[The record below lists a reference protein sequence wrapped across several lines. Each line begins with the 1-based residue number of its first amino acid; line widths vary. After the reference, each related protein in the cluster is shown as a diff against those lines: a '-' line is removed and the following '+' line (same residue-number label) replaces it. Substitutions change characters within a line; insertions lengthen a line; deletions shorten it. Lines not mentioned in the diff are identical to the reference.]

1 MEALIDSRY
10 EFDAPQHYDF
20 EAENADS
27 VGSAWFAA
35 QEAAVLAEEEADNVA
50 NSAPRM
56 PLKEKNSESTAGP
69 SKAAEA
75 SKATK
80 KESAVPEAQKKRK
93 AKEGGSVKGHVAKA
107 AKGNDKAAGTAPAT
121 AAPKTRAQ
129 HAAAAASVPAEGQG
143 KASKELKP
151 VKVAM
156 KLKAK
161 PKAAQLLVAKAKAA
175 AAGKAAAGVASG
187 KGAGAGGAAE
197 PKAGA
202 AAGAKAGRAL
212 AKVLQP
218 KRVMTLRSTKQLT
231 VPQDVELATTRR
243 AAAHG
248 GTKGSKPGGDG
259 GKQVEQPQQQR
270 DGGDGDEADPAGSD
284 AEEGSPYKPLVL
296 RVKEFDKT
304 PGRFKRKPDQ
314 PMPSKPLSITEAKEP
329 KLLTNARSRP
339 PVFKPREVAEAEAMA
354 AMPQFRASTL
364 NPLVL
369 HSSGLIGVPKVEKR
383 ELTLPQPF
391 HFISDDR
398 AEVRMQRQLQLQQEQ
413 QQAGGSNPAAGP
425 SGSRAEDKAERELP
439 KRARKSVA
447 CNPELAVPRSPMLRT
462 KLRARE
468 SKIPEEPQYEFR
480 ARPVPK
486 FLSVPGVEL
495 PAGHHGEPP
504 APTVPEPFR
513 LATEQ
518 RGTAHRSAMAARL
531 AAEEEAAK
539 RARVPRALGLPL
551 STDMPLVPPRPEPK
565 SLTVPEPFG
574 LASEARHEEHEER
587 RRRALQEEEAA
598 RRAEAEFKAR
608 PMWKG
613 APFRPHDSGAVLTVP
628 EEVPL
633 ATSARAAEREVFD
646 RAVQE
651 KWKEAE
657 VAQQLAA
664 QEARMREEEER
675 RQLRKAAVFHARPMP
690 DLSAPPAAKP
700 PPAKPL
706 TKPVSPRLG
715 RNKRRAGQGA
725 AGEETEAQ
733 ADK

>member
-1 MEALIDSRY
+1 
-10 EFDAPQHYDF
+10 
-20 EAENADS
+20 
-27 VGSAWFAA
+27 
-35 QEAAVLAEEEADNVA
+35 
-50 NSAPRM
+50 M
-56 PLKEKNSESTAGP
+56 PLKEKNAVVEAGP
-69 SKAAEA
+69 SKAAEL
-75 SKATK
+75 KATK
-80 KESAVPEAQKKRK
+80 KQPVAADGQKKRK
-93 AKEGGSVKGHVAKA
+93 AKEGGTEKGHVAKA
-107 AKGNDKAAGTAPAT
+107 MKGNDRAAGAAAP

-129 HAAAAASVPAEGQG
+129 HAAAAAGAPAEGRG
-143 KASKELKP
+143 KAAKELKP
-151 VKVAM
+151 VKMAM
-156 KLKAK
+156 KIKAK
-161 PKAAQLLVAKAKAA
+161 PKAAQLLMAKAA
-175 AAGKAAAGVASG
+175 AVAA
-187 KGAGAGGAAE
+187 KGAKGQGAGGDGIDAGQTAR
-197 PKAGA
+197 KGA
-202 AAGAKAGRAL
+202 AKGDGPKAGRAL
-212 AKVLQP
+212 AKMLQP
-218 KRVMTLRSTKQLT
+218 KRVMPLRSTKQLT
-231 VPQDVELATTRR
+231 VPQDVELATTKR
-243 AAAHG
+243 AAVH
-248 GTKGSKPGGDG
+248 G
-259 GKQVEQPQQQR
+259 GKQVEQQHRQR
-270 DGGDGDEADPAGSD
+270 DDGDDDEADPEDSG
-284 AEEGSPYKPLVL
+284 AEDGSPYKPLAL

-314 PMPSKPLSITEAKEP
+314 PAPSKPLSITEAKEP

-339 PVFKPREVAEAEAMA
+339 PVFKPREVAEAEQMA

-398 AEVRMQRQLQLQQEQ
+398 AEVRQQRQHHEQE
-413 QQAGGSNPAAGP
+413 QAGGAAAGP
-425 SGSRAEDKAERELP
+425 SGSRPEDRVERELP

-447 CNPELAVPRSPMLRT
+447 YNPELVVPRSPMLRT
-462 KLRARE
+462 KMRARE
-468 SKIPEEPQYEFR
+468 SKIPEEPRHEFH

-495 PAGHHGEPP
+495 PVGHHGEAA

-518 RGTAHRSAMAARL
+518 RGTAHRSVMAARL
-531 AAEEEAAK
+531 AAEEDAAK
-539 RARVPRALGLPL
+539 RARVPRALGLPM

-574 LASEARHEEHEER
+574 LASEARHEDYEEK
-587 RRRALQEEEAA
+587 RRRALQEEQAA
-598 RRAEAEFKAR
+598 RRSEAEFKAR

-613 APFRPHDSGAVLTVP
+613 APFRVHDSGAVLTVP

-633 ATSARAAEREVFD
+633 HTSARAAERDVFN
-646 RAVQE
+646 RAVEE

-690 DLSAPPAAKP
+690 DLSVPAAAKP
-700 PPAKPL
+700 APAKPL

-715 RNKRRAGQGA
+715 RKRRAGGA
-725 AGEETEAQ
+725 AGEEKDCPAEQ
-733 ADK
+733 